1 MKALIKKQF
10 TGKFC
15 EYNEMNF
22 TALSSEFKLGR
33 IKRVLVEYKNLYIT
47 SDLMLEIS
55 SLTSEELKKLNLQ
68 EIELIDGLWYSKSD
82 FK

>member
-1 MKALIKKQF
+1 MKALIRKQF

-15 EYNEMNF
+15 EFNEKNF

-47 SDLMLEIS
+47 SDSMLEIS
-55 SLTSEELKKLNLQ
+55 SLTSDELKKLNLQ
-68 EIELIDGLWYSKSD
+68 EIELIDGLWYDKTEIE
-82 FK
+82 

>member
-1 MKALIKKQF
+1 MKALIRKQF

-33 IKRVLVEYKNLYIT
+33 IKRVLVEYKNIYIT

-55 SLTSEELKKLNLQ
+55 SLTTEELKKLNLQ
-68 EIELIDGLWYSKSD
+68 EIELIDGLWYSKSEL
-82 FK
+82 K

>member
-1 MKALIKKQF
+1 MKPIRKEEF
-10 TGKFC
+10 SGKFC
-15 EYNEMNF
+15 EYNENNF
-22 TALSSEFKLGR
+22 TALSSEFELGR

-47 SDLMLEIS
+47 SDLMLEIL

>member
-1 MKALIKKQF
+1 MKALIRKQF

-22 TALSSEFKLGR
+22 TALSSEFELGR
-33 IKRVLVEYKNLYIT
+33 IKRVLAEYKNIYIT

-55 SLTSEELKKLNLQ
+55 SLTTEELKKLNLQ
-68 EIELIDGLWYSKSD
+68 EIELIDGLWYSKSEL
-82 FK
+82 K

>member
-33 IKRVLVEYKNLYIT
+33 IKRVLVEYKNIYIT
-47 SDLMLEIS
+47 SDSMLEIS
-55 SLTSEELKKLNLQ
+55 SLSSDELKKLNLQ
-68 EIELIDGLWYSKSD
+68 GIELIDGLWYINSD
-82 FK
+82 LK

>member
-33 IKRVLVEYKNLYIT
+33 IKRVLVEYKNIYIT
-47 SDLMLEIS
+47 SDSMLEIS
-55 SLTSEELKKLNLQ
+55 SLSSDELKKLNLQ
-68 EIELIDGLWYSKSD
+68 EIELIDGLWYSKSEL
-82 FK
+82 K

>member
-1 MKALIKKQF
+1 MKALLKKQF

-33 IKRVLVEYKNLYIT
+33 IKRVLVEYKNIYIT
-47 SDLMLEIS
+47 SDSMLEIS
-55 SLTSEELKKLNLQ
+55 SLSSDELKKLNLQ
-68 EIELIDGLWYSKSD
+68 EIELIDGLWYSKSEL
-82 FK
+82 K

>member
-22 TALSSEFKLGR
+22 AALSSEFELGR
-33 IKRVLVEYKNLYIT
+33 IKRGIVEYRNLFIT

-55 SLTSEELKKLNLQ
+55 SLSSDELKKLNLQ
-68 EIELIDGLWYSKSD
+68 EIELIDGLWYDKTEIE
-82 FK
+82 